1 MLTEQGSQKTESVNA
16 VAAGWFVAKENSS
29 AIVSCQFVCD
39 IERRFEG
46 LPDIGAWSPI
56 GR

>member
-46 LPDIGAWSPI
+46 LSDIGAWSSI